1 MVSFLR
7 EFTAFLLER
16 KKYWLLPVFI
26 VMAIFGGL
34 IVLTKGT
41 AVWPFISN
49 PFCRAHSGPRDFRLL
64 FRQPRRVDCPG
75 PHRARPA
82 GRTFHPQEIRRQ
94 LSAPRGRVLP
104 QGRRCYARGRR
115 LRRLL

>member
-1 MVSFLR
+1 FLH

-41 AVWPFISN
+41 AVAPFIYTL
-49 PFCRAHSGPRDFRLL
+49 FLRAHACPRDFRV
-64 FRQPRRVDCPG
+64 FSPQRRRIDRPWAHRG
-75 PHRARPA
+75 PPA
-82 GRTFHPQEIRRQ
+82 GRTFHPQEIRCQ
-94 LSAPRGRVLP
+94 LSTRCGRVLP

>member
-1 MVSFLR
+1 VSFLR

-41 AVWPFISN
+41 AGAPFIYTL
-49 PFCRAHSGPRDFRLL
+49 FCRGHACPRDFPVLSQHFGPADPLRP
-64 FRQPRRVDCPG
+64 PRGR
-75 PHRARPA
+75 RA
-82 GRTFHPQEIRRQ
+82 GRTFHPQEIRCQ

-104 QGRRCYARGRR
+104 QGRRCYARRRR